1 MTRSENI
8 AEFAAAFCHV
18 QAEVEGAKKD
28 SENPHF
34 RSKYADLAS
43 IWDACRGPLTKHG
56 FSVIQSPRLVG
67 GGENSWIAEVETTI
81 LHKSGEFMSD
91 VIAIPVSRP
100 DAQGVGSAVTYARRY
115 ALSALVG
122 VAPEDDDGEAAVG
135 SRAETT
141 ERKPLPPTRKELART
156 YFKVLGIVQRP
167 VGKDKDKTKFVITG
181 DDRYAY
187 STFKKEVAEEAKRA
201 QEAGVGVD
209 VAYNTTEYGRDIV
222 TLVEAGTQEPAL

>member
-1 MTRSENI
+1 MTRSEEI
-8 AEFAAAFCHV
+8 KDFAAAFCLV

-81 LHKSGEFMSD
+81 LHKSGQFLSD
-91 VIAIPVSRP
+91 VIAIPVTRA

-122 VAPEDDDGEAAVG
+122 VAPEDDDGEGAVARG
-135 SRAETT
+135 SAEEATP
-141 ERKPLPPTRKELART
+141 KPLPRRNELGRT
-156 YFKVLGIVQRP
+156 TVKVLGIVQRP
-167 VGKDKDKTKFVITG
+167 VGKDKDKTKFVISA
-181 DDRYAY
+181 DDRYTYA
-187 STFKKEVAEEAKRA
+187 TFKKEVAEEAKRA
-201 QEAGVGVD
+201 QEAGAQVD
-209 VAYNTTEYGRDIV
+209 IAYHTTEYGRDIV
-222 TLVEAGTQEPAL
+222 TLTEAGIPEPAL